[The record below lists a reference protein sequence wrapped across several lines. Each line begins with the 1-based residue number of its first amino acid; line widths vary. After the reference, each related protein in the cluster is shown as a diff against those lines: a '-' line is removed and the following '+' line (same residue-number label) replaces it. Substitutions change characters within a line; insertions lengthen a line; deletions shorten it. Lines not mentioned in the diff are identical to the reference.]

1 MKKILDWI
9 LPTPCVIC
17 LKLGAP
23 FCVGC
28 KTSFVTSSLR
38 FEILG
43 VPGFA
48 ISTYSAEAAVIVN
61 SVKEKGVTSL
71 IPYLAELIVPHWPEE
86 FLHPV
91 LVPIPSS
98 PSNAKKRGFA
108 HTSLMARALARRV
121 AGASTRELLKSS
133 RVRIDQVGLSPVD
146 RAKNLEGAFRADLRG
161 FLDGARPVV
170 LVDDVLTSGAT
181 MAEALDCLRANGVE
195 VAGFCVFARAGAHQ
209 PSVYKGRRPHAAQS
223 KME

>member
-28 KTSFVTSSLR
+28 QQSFVTTSIV

-71 IPYLAELIVPHWPEE
+71 IPYFAELIVPHWPQE
-86 FLHPV
+86 LLKPL
-91 LVPIPSS
+91 LVPVPSS
-98 PSNAKKRGFA
+98 PSNTKKRGFS
-108 HTSLMARALARRV
+108 HTSIMARALARRLP
-121 AGASTRELLKSS
+121 GASYRELLKSA
-133 RVRIDQVGLSPVD
+133 RVRLDQVGLNPSG
-146 RAKNLEGAFRADLRG
+146 RLKNLDGAFSADLRG
-161 FLDGARPVV
+161 FHDRARPIV

-181 MAEALDCLRANGVE
+181 MAEAIASLRANGVE
-195 VAGFCVFARAGAHQ
+195 VAGFCVFARAGAH
-209 PSVYKGRRPHAAQS
+209 
-223 KME
+223 